1 MELIVYLNVS
11 QRYVLKITAM
21 AIKMPKIEILR
32 SQLDLSFGLRRI
44 SKIKISER
52 DSDQEILF
60 FNITR
65 GWRR

>member
-1 MELIVYLNVS
+1 MVI
-11 QRYVLKITAM
+11 KI
-21 AIKMPKIEILR
+21 PKIEILR

-60 FNITR
+60 LILQEDGDGNN
-65 GWRR
+65 